1 MAVQVVGTDC
11 WSPCDDEALLWT
23 LDHEPLLLVKLLV
36 ISQGVAADD
45 PDVATADIGEEASFV
60 VRGPF
65 APFTT
70 YSMDSSSKC
79 ATMLSQCHGTGGPFS
94 SK

>member
-36 ISQGVAADD
+36 ILQGLAADD
-45 PDVATADIGEEASFV
+45 PDVATADIGEEAGFV
-60 VRGPF
+60 VRG
-65 APFTT
+65 PFTT

-94 SK
+94 PQ